1 MTLLIASLVALLL
14 GPLAHRAVR
23 HSKAGLSLLD
33 GFLVVS
39 VAGLVLF
46 RVVPEAV
53 AGGGWWALLF
63 CLLGLLG
70 PSMLERLFRD
80 AARQTHNAAMLL
92 ALVGVTFHAT
102 FDGAALN
109 LSAVSERGGGMLPLA
124 VVLHRFPVG
133 LTIWWLL
140 RPSGVRVA
148 GGVLT
153 LMSVATCVG
162 YFGGPSLLAALDG
175 QALSWFEAL
184 VAGSLLHVILHRYP
198 IDHRDETKYRI
209 YDGLGAVVGLAFL
222 VTAIVRE
229 SGHPAHQ
236 AQHAHGSLGAMS
248 RIVDTFLSLALT
260 SAGPLLLAYLL
271 AGAMAVFLA
280 PSTVAWM
287 RGKTHW
293 GQALRGMAI
302 GLPFPVCSC
311 GVVPLYRTLVRRGV
325 PTSAAMAFLIATPE
339 LGLDAVL
346 LSIPLLGG
354 GMTLARVLAAALVAF
369 LVGWWVGRMVPAAV
383 PDESHCCHDALD
395 AQRSTGGKLKES
407 LKAGFGEVVE
417 HTGSWILIGLAI
429 AAMIEPILQVEWLS
443 RMPTGFDVAI
453 MALLGVPTYV
463 CASGAT
469 PLVAVLLYAGV
480 SPGAALAFLLTGP
493 ATNIS
498 TAGVL
503 SRLHGVRAAAIFAVT
518 MISLAIAA
526 GVTVNLLAPGIGGTA
541 VGVHSHEHAAWW
553 QWASLYV
560 LAAVFLAALLRLG
573 ARKFFFENLMP
584 DPQPMG
590 GHGHG

>member
-1 MTLLIASLVALLL
+1 MTLLIASLIALLL
-14 GPLAHRAVR
+14 GPLVHRAVR

-33 GFLVVS
+33 GFLVVA

-70 PSMLERLFRD
+70 PTMLERFFHD
-80 AARQTHNAAMLL
+80 AARQTHNTALVL
-92 ALVGVTFHAT
+92 ALLGLTFHAI

-109 LSAVSERGGGMLPLA
+109 LSSVSEHGSRMLPLA
-124 VVLHRFPVG
+124 VILHRFPVG

-140 RPSGVRVA
+140 RPSGVRPA
-148 GGVLT
+148 SGVLT
-153 LMSVATCVG
+153 LISVATCVG
-162 YFGGPSLLAALDG
+162 YFGGPSLLAGLDG
-175 QALSWFEAL
+175 QALAWFEAL
-184 VAGSLLHVILHRYP
+184 VAGSLLHVVLHRYP
-198 IDHRDETKYRI
+198 MDHRDEKKYRI
-209 YDGLGAVVGLAFL
+209 YDGLGAVTGLAFL
-222 VTAIVRE
+222 VTVFVRD

-236 AQHAHGSLGAMS
+236 AQHAHGSEGAMS
-248 RIVDTFLSLALT
+248 QIVENFLSLSLT
-260 SAGPLLLAYLL
+260 SAGPLLLAYLM

-354 GMTLARVLAAALVAF
+354 GMTVARVGAAALVAF
-369 LVGWWVGRMVPAAV
+369 LVGWLVGRKVPAAK
-383 PDESHCCHDALD
+383 PDEAHCCHDALD
-395 AQRSTGGKLKES
+395 AQRSHGGKLRDS
-407 LKAGFGEVVE
+407 LKAGFGEVVD

-429 AAMIEPILQVEWLS
+429 SAMIEPILQVEWMS
-443 RMPTGFDVAI
+443 RLPTGADVVI
-453 MALLGVPTYV
+453 MALLGVPT
-463 CASGAT
+463 
-469 PLVAVLLYAGV
+469 
-480 SPGAALAFLLTGP
+480 
-493 ATNIS
+493 
-498 TAGVL
+498 
-503 SRLHGVRAAAIFAVT
+503 
-518 MISLAIAA
+518 
-526 GVTVNLLAPGIGGTA
+526 
-541 VGVHSHEHAAWW
+541 
-553 QWASLYV
+553 
-560 LAAVFLAALLRLG
+560 
-573 ARKFFFENLMP
+573 
-584 DPQPMG
+584 
-590 GHGHG
+590 